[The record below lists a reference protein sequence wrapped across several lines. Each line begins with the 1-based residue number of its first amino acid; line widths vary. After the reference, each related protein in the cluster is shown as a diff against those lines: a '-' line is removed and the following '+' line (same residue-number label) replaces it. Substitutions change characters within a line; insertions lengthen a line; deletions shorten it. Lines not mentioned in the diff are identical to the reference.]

1 MPATGQ
7 TPFTQRIEVT
17 VPAVGTAGNDQ
28 EIPAGVVQLAAGRAA
43 GAAGSGATGVV
54 TAVRYVPNAN
64 YTGAATNYRSFQVR
78 NKGAAG
84 AGTTV
89 VAQLDGVNGTN
100 LTAFDEAAITLSG
113 TAANLVVNDGDV
125 LSSYSLHV
133 GTGLADPG
141 GKLIIEFGR
150 D

>member
-1 MPATGQ
+1 MPNTGQ
-7 TPFTQRIEVT
+7 TPFTQKIEIS

-28 EIPAGVVQLAAGRAA
+28 ELPVGVITLSAGRAA

-54 TAVRYVPNAN
+54 TAVRYLPNAN

-84 AGTTV
+84 SGTTV
-89 VAQLDGVNGTN
+89 VAQLDGIGGVN
-100 LTAFDEAAITLSG
+100 LAAFDESAITLSG

-141 GKLIIEFGR
+141 GRLIIEYSR

>member
-1 MPATGQ
+1 MPATNQ
-7 TPFTQRIEVT
+7 SPFLQRMEIN
-17 VPAVGTAGNDQ
+17 VPAVATAGNDQ
-28 EIPAGVVQLAAGRAA
+28 ELPAGRVNLG
-43 GAAGSGATGVV
+43 GTGNTGVV
-54 TAVRYVPNAN
+54 TAVRYLANAA

-78 NKGAAG
+78 NKGQAG
-84 AGTTV
+84 TGTTV
-89 VAQLDGVNGTN
+89 VAQLDGINAVN
-100 LTAFDEAAITLSG
+100 LAAFDEAAITLSG

-141 GKLIIEFGR
+141 GKLIIEYTR